1 MAESITEP
9 IEIQA
14 VGKLVPN
21 GSGYVVS
28 ITRDY
33 AEDLRRIT
41 SKRVLVTIKPLV

>member
-9 IEIQA
+9 NEVAA
-14 VGKLVPN
+14 VGKLVKN
-21 GSGYVVS
+21 GEGYLVS

-41 SKRVLVTIKPLV
+41 AKRVLVTIKPLV